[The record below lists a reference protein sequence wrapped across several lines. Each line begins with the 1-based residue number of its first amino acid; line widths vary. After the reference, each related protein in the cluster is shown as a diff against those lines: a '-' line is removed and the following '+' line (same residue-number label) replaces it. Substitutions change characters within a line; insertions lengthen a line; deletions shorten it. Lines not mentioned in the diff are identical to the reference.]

1 MSTFADA
8 QRNVRYKFALLVIA
22 IGQAVQDLGGKVTA
36 AGVEITRRG
45 AVIRRDNQELPKP

>member
-8 QRNVRYKFALLVIA
+8 QRRVRYQLGLLVIA
-22 IGQAVQDLGGKVTA
+22 IGKAVTA

-45 AVIRRDNQELPKP
+45 AVMRRDNQELPKP

>member
-8 QRNVRYKFALLVIA
+8 QRNVRYRLALLVIA
-22 IGQAVQDLGGKVTA
+22 LGQAIMKLGFWVTD

-45 AVIRRDNQELPKP
+45 AVMRRDNQELPK